1 MHGVPRRLDHDA
13 RLVDVGR
20 QDSGRGQCPVGG
32 MDLDAPMLRVDR
44 LTVRFGGVTALD
56 DVSFGVEP
64 GSVCGL
70 IGPNGAGKT
79 TLFDCVSR
87 LTRPQQGRIEV
98 DGRDLLALAAY
109 QVAGLGVARTFQHLG
124 LFGSLT
130 VRENVMLGG
139 HHAFRTGF
147 GAAAL
152 RLPLVGREERALRRR
167 ADEVL
172 ERVGLTHLAARPA
185 VGLPYGTLKR
195 IELARALGAAPRLL
209 LLDEPASGLSHGE
222 VDELAAVI
230 AAIRDQSNLTVLLV
244 EHHMGLVMRM
254 SDKVVVLDF
263 GRKIAEGTPAAV
275 REDPEVIRAYLGVP
289 A

>member
-1 MHGVPRRLDHDA
+1 
-13 RLVDVGR
+13 
-20 QDSGRGQCPVGG
+20 

-87 LTRPQQGRIEV
+87 LTRPRQGRIEV
-98 DGRDLLALAAY
+98 DGRDLLALAPQ

-139 HHAFRTGF
+139 HHACRTGF

-172 ERVGLTHLAARPA
+172 DRLGLTQLAARPA

-275 REDPEVIRAYLGVP
+275 REDPKVVRAYLGVP

>member
-1 MHGVPRRLDHDA
+1 
-13 RLVDVGR
+13 
-20 QDSGRGQCPVGG
+20 

-87 LTRPQQGRIEV
+87 LTRPRQGRIEV
-98 DGRDLLALAAY
+98 DGRDLLALAPQ

-139 HHAFRTGF
+139 HHAC
-147 GAAAL
+147 
-152 RLPLVGREERALRRR
+152 
-167 ADEVL
+167 
-172 ERVGLTHLAARPA
+172 
-185 VGLPYGTLKR
+185 
-195 IELARALGAAPRLL
+195 
-209 LLDEPASGLSHGE
+209 E
-222 VDELAAVI
+222 VDAFE
-230 AAIRDQSNLTVLLV
+230 
-244 EHHMGLVMRM
+244 
-254 SDKVVVLDF
+254 
-263 GRKIAEGTPAAV
+263 
-275 REDPEVIRAYLGVP
+275 
-289 A
+289 